1 MGLRQPTV
9 IGPPPMST
17 TQVDDVQG
25 ELESSEIH
33 NVLRNERRRR
43 AIEYLGERNGTHTVD
58 ELAKHIASLE
68 TGDSPPPHDVR
79 KSVYVSLH
87 QTHLPKLDEL
97 GIVEYDLRSKELV
110 LTDRAKE
117 VEMYME
123 VVPSGN
129 ISWDLYYLGVSILAV
144 TTLSAIKL
152 DIKLIST
159 LGIEFWSWFFV
170 LLVGCSS
177 LFHFWGRRR
186 DQFPL

>member
-1 MGLRQPTV
+1 
-9 IGPPPMST
+9 MSG
-17 TQVDDVQG
+17 TQATDVQG

-110 LTDRAKE
+110 LTDRAGQ
-117 VEMYME
+117 VERYMDIT
-123 VVPSGN
+123 PTGS
-129 ISWDLYYLGVSILAV
+129 ISWDLYYLGLSILAI
-144 TTLSAIKL
+144 TTLSAIEL
-152 DIKLIST
+152 DIQLISA
-159 LGIEFWSWFFV
+159 LGLEFWSWFYV
-170 LLVGCSS
+170 LLVGCSA
-177 LFHFWGRRR
+177 LFHLWSRRSV
-186 DQFPL
+186 QLPF